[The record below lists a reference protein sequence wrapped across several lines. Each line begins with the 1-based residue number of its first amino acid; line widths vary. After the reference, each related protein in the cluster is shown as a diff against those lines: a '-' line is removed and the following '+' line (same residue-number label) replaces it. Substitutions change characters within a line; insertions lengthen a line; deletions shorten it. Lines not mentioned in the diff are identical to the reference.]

1 LENMLQEMELRI
13 QDSVDQNDQW
23 KLERK
28 QLNDRLQDFS
38 EQ

>member
-1 LENMLQEMELRI
+1 MLQEMELRI
-13 QDSVDQNDQW
+13 QDSADQNDRW

-28 QLNDRLQDFS
+28 QLDDRLQDFS

>member
-1 LENMLQEMELRI
+1 MLQEMELRV
-13 QDSVDQNDQW
+13 QDSSDQNDRW

-28 QLNDRLQDFS
+28 QLDDRLQDFS